1 MNFAIVVVVIVVVV
15 DVVAVV
21 VDVVLYVYDVV
32 VVVVDVVVVV
42 VDVVVVVAAKV
53 NLSFKKRSKFLSSS
67 RFELRTSPKFLSPS
81 FYRQALVEL
90 TYL

>member
-21 VDVVLYVYDVV
+21 VDVVLDDY
-32 VVVVDVVVVV
+32 DVVVVV

>member
-42 VDVVVVVAAKV
+42 AAKV

-67 RFELRTSPKFLSPS
+67 RFELKTSPKFLSPS
-81 FYRQALVEL
+81 FYRQAQVEL
-90 TYL
+90 KYL

>member
-21 VDVVLYVYDVV
+21 VDVVLYVY
-32 VVVVDVVVVV
+32 DVVVVV

>member
-42 VDVVVVVAAKV
+42 AAKV

-67 RFELRTSPKFLSPS
+67 RFELRTSPKIFEP
-81 FYRQALVEL
+81 EL
-90 TYL
+90 LQTSSG

>member
-1 MNFAIVVVVIVVVV
+1 MNFAIVVVVIVVVA

-21 VDVVLYVYDVV
+21 VDVVLYVY
-32 VVVVDVVVVV
+32 DVVVVV

-67 RFELRTSPKFLSPS
+67 RFELRTSPKIFSPS
-81 FYRQALVEL
+81 FYRRALVEL
-90 TYL
+90 PYL